1 MRTRLRRWLRF
12 LPPVLGVLVLT
23 GILAGLHGALKKIS
37 FDDVLA
43 ALRATPRGEIYHALA
58 LLCLCVCVMMMYDVP
73 GIMFAR
79 QRGDCPK
86 LAWWRI
92 GFASAC
98 AYALSHVLGAP
109 ALSAAA
115 IRLRLYAQWGVPAAG
130 IGRIMT
136 VSGTTFA
143 SGSCLLLGAVL
154 LVHPRELPWLG
165 HELSPLGLRA
175 TGVVLWALVAGYVAL
190 ARGKKP
196 ISLFGLNIPRPGLAV
211 AAAQV
216 AISFCDIAL
225 ACGILYTVLPTVAG
239 MTYAHVLA
247 FYLAGFAGGLLSG
260 LPGGVGVF
268 DTLLLLGLAG
278 YMNPADAIGA
288 ILLFRVLYY
297 LTPAVLAGAAF
308 VAHEVWVAAAA
319 KRQGSPEKING
330 SS

>member
-1 MRTRLRRWLRF
+1 MRARLRRWVRF

-23 GILAGLHGALKKIS
+23 GILIGLHGALAKIS
-37 FDDVLA
+37 FADVLA
-43 ALRATPRGEIYHALA
+43 ALRATPRAEIYHALI
-58 LLCLCVCVMMMYDVP
+58 LLCGSCGVMMIYDVP
-73 GIMFAR
+73 GIMFAKR
-79 QRGDCPK
+79 RGDFPK

-115 IRLRLYAQWGVPAAG
+115 IRFRLYAQWGVPAAG
-130 IGRIMT
+130 IGRIMS

-154 LVHPRELPWLG
+154 LVHPRELPWFG
-165 HELSPLGLRA
+165 HELSPVGLRGL
-175 TGVVLWALVAGYVAL
+175 GVFLWALVAAYVAL
-190 ARGKKP
+190 ARGSKP
-196 ISLFGLNIPRPGLAV
+196 ISLFGLTIPRPGLAV
-211 AAAQV
+211 AMAQV

-225 ACGILYTVLPTVAG
+225 ACGILYVVLPTVPG
-239 MTYAHVLA
+239 LTYAHVLA

-278 YMNPADAIGA
+278 YINPADAIGA

-297 LTPAVLAGAAF
+297 VSPAGLAGVVFAL
-308 VAHEVWVAAAA
+308 HEVWVAAAA
-319 KRQGSPEKING
+319 KRALVGAAKD
-330 SS
+330 